1 MTAGK
6 GAKGKQRHARGAASA
21 TPSRVRNRRTRDVQ
35 REVDETGDD
44 GTKILEHQLA
54 GQGLK
59 IKDMTGDGN
68 CLFRALS
75 DQYDG
80 TPGYHAKHRQTVCEH
95 LSHHRD
101 TYAPF
106 VGDDEGS
113 FEQHVCRMR
122 QDGVYGGNMELVA
135 FARAM
140 GVDIAVHQ
148 AGEPVWI
155 VSGENEESAAAG
167 GGGGGISGQ
176 SQKRTLHI
184 AYHSWE
190 HYSSVRNVGGPASG
204 LPDIRIVPTDVPPL
218 PERDPDAPPSGV
230 EKMIM
235 GSTGAS
241 IGRVRE
247 LMMRLKFDPG
257 RVLDYLFEEAE
268 KEESSV
274 AEPDTLEGV
283 AEGER
288 RSDGEPSQTDE
299 TPTASHQNSTTVGT
313 AREKSSEAT
322 GGVADSVA
330 IASRKQKRASA
341 RDRKDALRR
350 ERKERAIA
358 RKGGKV
364 SQDESGKHV
373 NNDSGAN
380 TVVESMKA
388 IRI

>member
-21 TPSRVRNRRTRDVQ
+21 PPSRVRNRRIRDVQ
-35 REVDETGDD
+35 RDLDETGDD

-54 GQGLK
+54 RQGLK

-75 DQYDG
+75 DQYEG
-80 TPGYHAKHRQTVCEH
+80 TPDYHAKHRQTVCEH
-95 LSHHRD
+95 LSQHRD

-106 VGDDEGS
+106 VGEDEGS

-155 VSGENEESAAAG
+155 VSGETEEPTAT

-176 SQKRTLHI
+176 PQRRTLHI

-190 HYSSVRNVGGPASG
+190 HYSSVRNLGGPASG
-204 LPDIRIVPTDVPPL
+204 LPDICIVPTDVPPL

-235 GSTGAS
+235 GSTGAT

-268 KEESSV
+268 KEENAVAGPDALEGDVGGERSN
-274 AEPDTLEGV
+274 AEPGQ
-283 AEGER
+283 A
-288 RSDGEPSQTDE
+288 DE
-299 TPTASHQNSTTVGT
+299 TPTTSRQNSTTVGT
-313 AREKSSEAT
+313 DSEQSLEAT
-322 GGVADSVA
+322 DGASHSVA

-364 SQDESGKHV
+364 VQGENGELV
-373 NNDSGAN
+373 NNESGAN
-380 TVVESMKA
+380 IVVESMKA